1 MVADDGTLLVS
12 DGILSNKR
20 SKNVSRGQGAEW
32 QSGKVTGSS
41 ATLQLCNPATLQ
53 LCPLQPCTLA
63 PLRYN
68 SAMPKLTLT
77 LFGPFQATV
86 DGKVLTDF
94 ATDKIRALL
103 AYLAVA
109 ADKPHRREA
118 LATLLWPEY
127 SDTIALRNL
136 RQSLHRLRQTLDGVD
151 ATLSAALL
159 TVTRQTITL
168 HSHLLQV
175 DTAQFQQQLQEVAAH
190 DHQALHA
197 CDHCLATLRAAV
209 DAVQGAFLD
218 GFFVEGAIAFDEWQT
233 IQREHWQ
240 QQQLEALRQL
250 TLAYEKRQA
259 YGLMYGF
266 ATQLLALAPW
276 REEAHQ
282 WAMRALA
289 HSGQRAE
296 ALAHYERCREVLL
309 AELGVEPSEA
319 TNTLYAQIRRDAFAP
334 TAVQAEPIDM
344 PPALTTATPPR
355 LSGFPQSHG
364 KFLGRSA
371 ELTQLTGYLID
382 PDCRL
387 VTLIGPGG
395 SGKSRLAIEVAR
407 HHLHHRACFDDG
419 IRFVALASLTQGAL
433 LASTIAAALGVQLH
447 EQRAHDAQLT
457 DFLRD
462 KAILLVLD
470 NFEQILEG
478 ATLLGELLA
487 TCAALKFLV
496 TSRVALNLRSEQRL
510 TVGGLHYPTAIHPE
524 LPPTHLLEHSAP
536 QLFIQAARQ
545 VQPDFTADDETLIAI
560 AQICTLVQ
568 GMPLA
573 LELAATWVRLTD
585 CVTIAR
591 EISTNLDFLSITAR
605 DLPSRHRS
613 MRAVFA
619 HSWTLIAPSERRLL
633 AQLAIFAGG
642 FSLEAMLAVTDGT
655 VVELANLLDWSLV
668 QRTGQ
673 QRYGLHELLRQ
684 FAEAELATWPPL
696 ATAKGAPLA
705 PTLLTY
711 TRQRHSD
718 YFLATVTQVA
728 ATFYGAQPQTA
739 IHFMRRELDNI
750 RAAWQWAVACGNFAA
765 LQQASDG
772 LAKFLLLEGLLREGE
787 ARFAAAVAE
796 TLRPCPAE
804 QESAQQGVRG
814 QLLVQQANFLSYQGK
829 LTEAQPLLRE
839 ALTCLATGSAEQL
852 AQVHQ
857 ALGDLLRVKGDYG
870 GASGHLEAALAH
882 YCALGHVRGQA
893 QVLNDIGQLY
903 WAKSDYAQALGYHQ
917 QALQLDRQLDHRL
930 GIAQCLSSMGLVY
943 YRQSNYAQA
952 LDCHRQALA
961 VAEALGNRHDI
972 AKHASNMGV
981 VYYDQGDFT
990 EATAYLERALSIDRE
1005 LGNRLG
1011 IAKRQ
1016 TNLGMI
1022 YLRTGRYHQALAA
1035 TQEAYQLLV
1044 VMEHQSGI
1052 ALTLGNSGVIHW
1064 HMGDYEQAL
1073 TYHTAALALDEQ
1085 LGNRD
1090 AQARHLGNLGAT
1102 HAKLGDLAQALELY
1116 ERALTLHRALDTR
1129 YHWAQTLLRKAE
1141 ALYLR
1146 GDYAAA
1152 GVAQR
1157 EGLAM
1162 AHAIQRTDSIFEGEL
1177 LSAKLAMVQGQ
1188 QVEAID
1194 QLRRLLQRASSDNE
1208 QATVHDELWQAT
1220 EERFHAQRAVAH
1232 YTRLLDRSPTAQYRQ
1247 RLATL
1252 TEAMQR

>member
-1 MVADDGTLLVS
+1 M
-12 DGILSNKR
+12 
-20 SKNVSRGQGAEW
+20 AEW
-32 QSGKVTGSS
+32 QSCRVAGLQGCRVAGEAVTLPHCPF
-41 ATLQLCNPATLQ
+41 ATLPFAT
-53 LCPLQPCTLA
+53 LQPCTLA

-68 SAMPKLTLT
+68 SAMPKLILT

-103 AYLAVA
+103 AYLAVE

-118 LATLLWPEY
+118 LATLLWPAY
-127 SDTIALRNL
+127 SDAIALRNL

-151 ATLSAALL
+151 GTLSAALL

-175 DTAQFQQQLQEVAAH
+175 DTAHFQQQLQGVAAH

-197 CDHCLATLRAAV
+197 CDHCLVALRTAV
-209 DAVQGAFLD
+209 DAVQGAFFD
-218 GFFVEGAIAFDEWQT
+218 GFLVEGAIAFDEWQT
-233 IQREHWQ
+233 MQREHWQ
-240 QQQLEALRQL
+240 QQQTAALRQL
-250 TLAYEKRQA
+250 TLAYEKRQT

-266 ATQLLALAPW
+266 ATRLLALEPW

-289 HSGQRAE
+289 HSGQRTE
-296 ALAHYERCREVLL
+296 ALAHYERCRAVLL

-319 TNTLYAQIRRDAFAP
+319 TTELYTQIKRAEVAP
-334 TAVQAEPIDM
+334 TAL
-344 PPALTTATPPR
+344 PAASIVMLPAPVATSPR
-355 LSGFPQSHG
+355 FSGFPQSHG
-364 KFLGRSA
+364 KFLGRTA
-371 ELTQLTGYLID
+371 ELTQLTGYLTD
-382 PDCRL
+382 PDCHL

-407 HHLHHRACFDDG
+407 HHLHQAACFGDG
-419 IRFVALASLTQGAL
+419 ITFVALASVTQPAL
-433 LASTIAAALGVQLH
+433 LASTIAAARGVQLH
-447 EQRAHDAQLT
+447 EQRPHDAQLI

-470 NFEQILEG
+470 NFEQIIEG
-478 ATLLGELLA
+478 VTLLAELLA
-487 TCAALKFLV
+487 ASAGIKLLV

-510 TVGGLHYPTAIHPE
+510 TVGGLHYPTAIQSQS
-524 LPPTHLLEHSAP
+524 PPPNLREHSAL

-545 VQPDFTADDETLIAI
+545 VQPDFTPDDETLIAI

-585 CVTIAR
+585 CATIAR
-591 EISTNLDFLSITAR
+591 EISTDLDFLSITAR
-605 DLPSRHRS
+605 DLPPRHRS

-619 HSWTLIAPSERRLL
+619 HSWALIAPSERRLL

-642 FSLEAMLAVTDGT
+642 FSLEAMLAVTAGT

-684 FAEAELATWPPL
+684 FAEAELATWPP
-696 ATAKGAPLA
+696 TTEHNTDSRA
-705 PTLLTY
+705 PTLLMHTQ
-711 TRQRHSD
+711 QRHSD
-718 YFLATVTQVA
+718 YFLAAVTQVA
-728 ATFYGAQPQTA
+728 AAFYGAQPQTA
-739 IHFMRRELDNI
+739 IHLMRRELDNI

-772 LAKFLLLEGLLREGE
+772 LAKFLFLEGLLREGE

-796 TLRPCPAE
+796 TLRPHPAE
-804 QESAQQGVRG
+804 QQLAQQEARG

-839 ALTCLATGSAEQL
+839 ALACLATGSAAQL

-857 ALGDLLRVKGDYG
+857 AVGDLLCVKGDYEV
-870 GASGHLEAALAH
+870 AFVHLETALAH
-882 YCALGHVRGQA
+882 YRALGHIRGQA

-903 WAKSDYAQALGYHQ
+903 WAKSAYAQALDYHQ

-972 AKHASNMGV
+972 AKHVSNMGV

-990 EATAYLERALSIDRE
+990 EATAYLERALAIDRE

-1035 TQEAYQLLV
+1035 TQEAYHLLV
-1044 VMEHQSGI
+1044 VMAHQSGI

-1073 TYHTAALALDEQ
+1073 TYHTKALALDEQ
-1085 LGNRD
+1085 LGNQD
-1090 AQARHLGNLGAT
+1090 GVARHLGNLGAT
-1102 HAKLGDLAQALELY
+1102 HAKLGDLVQALDLY

-1146 GDYAAA
+1146 GDYTAAA
-1152 GVAQR
+1152 EAQR
-1157 EGLAM
+1157 EGIAM
-1162 AHAIQRTDSIFEGEL
+1162 ARAIQRTDSIFEGEL
-1177 LSAKLAMVQGQ
+1177 LSAKLALVQGQ
-1188 QVEAID
+1188 RVEAID
-1194 QLRRLLQRASSDNE
+1194 QLRRLLQRAGSDDE
-1208 QATVHDELWQAT
+1208 QATLHDELWQAT
-1220 EERFHAQRAVAH
+1220 GERFHAQRAAAL
-1232 YTRLLDRSPTAQYRQ
+1232 YTRLLDRAPTVQYRQ
-1247 RLATL
+1247 RLAML
-1252 TEAMQR
+1252 TETS